1 MAQKENGYLL
11 RCFNSSLLDDSL
23 NYDLFTLFLPADGF
37 DKQAFDSLVVDKRK
51 DNINFYFSKQLLH
64 FLNYKAYFLV
74 SAPTRTHI
82 EDKRCEYNKPVTL
95 SDSLYSGTVK
105 YVLKVSDDYFLKI
118 FIDKVEISFCKM
130 KKYTDFENLFKEVIV
145 LNKQPFYRG
154 FLDWEKEKF
163 SNVIPKLIL

>member
-1 MAQKENGYLL
+1 
-11 RCFNSSLLDDSL
+11 
-23 NYDLFTLFLPADGF
+23 
-37 DKQAFDSLVVDKRK
+37 
-51 DNINFYFSKQLLH
+51 
-64 FLNYKAYFLV
+64 
-74 SAPTRTHI
+74 
-82 EDKRCEYNKPVTL
+82 
-95 SDSLYSGTVK
+95 
-105 YVLKVSDDYFLKI
+105 VLKVSDDYFLKI